1 MMYWTS
7 GGGGGPHR
15 MGQTQGGETDDHET
29 VCIFLPIFFSL
40 VESVPLLFLVIN
52 IYNGYFNYK
61 MG

>member
-1 MMYWTS
+1 
-7 GGGGGPHR
+7 